1 MQERQLQCPVRGGRV
16 GSHKPAAAAAATV
29 DQRLE
34 ILTQLSTMAELWP
47 AFTAAT

>member
-16 GSHKPAAAAAATV
+16 GSHKPAAAAAAV